1 MVSVIIPTYNREA
14 VLKPSIMS
22 VLNQTYTDLELII
35 ADDCSTDHTE
45 EMVGSIEDPRLRYI
59 CLDRNQGACA
69 ARNAG
74 IEAARGEII
83 AFQDSGDIWLPHKLE
98 RMLAVMQQTEADV
111 FFHRLRRHYPD
122 ESRESLFP
130 DMDKNGFVSHEELCN
145 CAIIS
150 TQTIIGKRE
159 VFDEHRFD
167 PLVKKSQDY
176 DWAIRASRNH
186 TFYYVSDVLVEQYY
200 QTDSISAK
208 GIRVIKE
215 MRQYFLQKYPD
226 EAKAN
231 PQFELYQ
238 LLIIAKN
245 KTILGENASAEF
257 KRIYEIRR
265 TPKDLLKYVLCVT
278 RLLPLYYKLKKEE
291 LNKLP

>member
-1 MVSVIIPTYNREA
+1 M
-14 VLKPSIMS
+14 
-22 VLNQTYTDLELII
+22 
-35 ADDCSTDHTE
+35 
-45 EMVGSIEDPRLRYI
+45 
-59 CLDRNQGACA
+59 
-69 ARNAG
+69 
-74 IEAARGEII
+74 
-83 AFQDSGDIWLPHKLE
+83 
-98 RMLAVMQQTEADV
+98 
-111 FFHRLRRHYPD
+111 
-122 ESRESLFP
+122 
-130 DMDKNGFVSHEELCN
+130 
-145 CAIIS
+145 
-150 TQTIIGKRE
+150 
-159 VFDEHRFD
+159 
-167 PLVKKSQDY
+167 
-176 DWAIRASRNH
+176 
-186 TFYYVSDVLVEQYY
+186 
-200 QTDSISAK
+200 
-208 GIRVIKE
+208 IKE